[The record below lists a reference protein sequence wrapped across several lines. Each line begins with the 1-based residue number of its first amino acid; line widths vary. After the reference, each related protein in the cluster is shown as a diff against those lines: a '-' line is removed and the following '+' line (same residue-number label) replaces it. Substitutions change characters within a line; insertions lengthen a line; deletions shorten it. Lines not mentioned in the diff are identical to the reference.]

1 MEQKKIE
8 ETTKAYRN
16 TEGTGENKSEAEIK
30 KKVSRRQRLKM
41 KIEETRNLYDFKYIK
56 AKLDKPDEDKVYM
69 EPDILDKLIR
79 QPQL

>member
-1 MEQKKIE
+1 
-8 ETTKAYRN
+8 
-16 TEGTGENKSEAEIK
+16 
-30 KKVSRRQRLKM
+30 M